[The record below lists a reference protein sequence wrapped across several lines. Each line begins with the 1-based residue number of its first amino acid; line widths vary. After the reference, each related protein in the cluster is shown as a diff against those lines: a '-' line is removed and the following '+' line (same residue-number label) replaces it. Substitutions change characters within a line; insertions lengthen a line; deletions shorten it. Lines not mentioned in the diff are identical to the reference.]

1 MRTNLKYLLFL
12 LFHSVQGI
20 LQTAIIV
27 TEDGSVVQLCYGED
41 ALLIS
46 TIKRTV
52 LWSFHNEILVR
63 VGEKER
69 KT

>member
-1 MRTNLKYLLFL
+1 MSSNHIYSF
-12 LFHSVQGI
+12 QGI

-27 TEDGSVVQLCYGED
+27 NEDCSVVQLSYAED

-46 TIKRTV
+46 TMKRTV
-52 LWSFHNEILVR
+52 LWSFQTEMAVQI
-63 VGEKER
+63 GEKER